1 MFKSADGSSERTSA
15 SAAECMRGEDLAVQ
29 MMSVNL
35 AATIT
40 TGWTGGGVNIN
51 RLAFLSHI
59 PHYFALPVF
68 LSVSHF
74 LM

>member
-29 MMSVNL
+29 MMSVNQ

-40 TGWTGGGVNIN
+40 TGWTGGGVNI